1 MALGDNL
8 IDLKAKE
15 HFIDEI
21 ERKQREIDD
30 LRIAI
35 DMNYQKLI
43 SVGTLEGTLEGD
55 SLIEEVE
62 NILNKIEL
70 MNEECIDTKIWI
82 NNYQ

>member
-21 ERKQREIDD
+21 ERKQRQIDD

-43 SVGTLEGTLEGD
+43 TMKMIVYKKYM
-55 SLIEEVE
+55 I
-62 NILNKIEL
+62 I
-70 MNEECIDTKIWI
+70 
-82 NNYQ
+82 YQIFLFKRYMK